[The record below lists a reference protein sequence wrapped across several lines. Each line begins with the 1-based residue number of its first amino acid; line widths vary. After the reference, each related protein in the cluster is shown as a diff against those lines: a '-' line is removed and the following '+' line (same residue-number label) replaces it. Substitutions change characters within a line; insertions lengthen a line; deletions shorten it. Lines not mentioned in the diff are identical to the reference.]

1 MNMKEQ
7 EISRLPNELLELATA
22 YQRSKLLFALVEFGL
37 PTLLESRAQ
46 STQEIAQQLHLHPRA
61 TDRLLHAGV
70 ALGLLQKEGEQFSN
84 ALLAKQFLI
93 KGKES
98 YLGDQLLSYDHI
110 SYRLWSDL
118 TARLR
123 DWQPQ
128 ETDNEVPQEEDQ
140 GAESLAAL
148 HNFALL
154 TGRALGQTY
163 DFSQH
168 QKMLDLGGGTGA
180 MSIGI
185 CQQQPHLQATVYD
198 LPPITAAAH
207 KFIAAA
213 KLDARIT
220 TQQGNFKED
229 ELPGAFDVVLLAN
242 LLSVASEETNRA
254 LLRKIYEQL
263 PVGGA
268 VLLSGWIL
276 DGHRTSPLI
285 AVLFCL
291 EDINW
296 GAPDVERT
304 AATYERWLR
313 EAGYVEI
320 NRSMYA
326 TPTSLIVGRKRT
338 DDSRA
343 G

>member
-1 MNMKEQ
+1 MKEQ
-7 EISRLPNELLELATA
+7 ELSHSPNELLELATA

-37 PTLLESRAQ
+37 PTLLQSRAQ
-46 STQEIAQQLHLHPRA
+46 STQEIAQQLRLHPRA
-61 TDRLLHAGV
+61 ADRLLHAGV
-70 ALGLLQKEGEQFSN
+70 ALGLLQKEEEQFSN
-84 ALLAKQFLI
+84 APLAEQFLI

-98 YLGDQLLSYDHI
+98 YLGDQLLSYDRV
-110 SYRLWSDL
+110 SYPLWSEL
-118 TARLR
+118 TPRLR

-128 ETDNEVPQEEDQ
+128 ENDGEAPQEEDQ
-140 GAESLAAL
+140 GAESLSAL

-154 TGRALGQTY
+154 TGRALGQSY

-207 KFIAAA
+207 KFMAAA
-213 KLDARIT
+213 QLDARIT

-242 LLSVASEETNRA
+242 LLSVASEETNRT

-263 PVGGA
+263 PADGA
-268 VLLSGWIL
+268 ILLSGWIL
-276 DGHRTSPLI
+276 DDQRTSPLL

-304 AATYERWLR
+304 GATYERWLR

-320 NRSMYA
+320 KRVMYA
-326 TPTSLIVGRKRT
+326 APTSLIVGRKRAG
-338 DDSRA
+338 DSPA
-343 G
+343 K